1 MSGQSVYILGGAQTD
16 FSRNFAREKIDI
28 AEVVRE
34 VADETMQAAQL
45 EPAEIEAIHVGNAFG
60 ELFNRQAQMGALLA
74 SSNPAYWGKP
84 ASRHEAACAS
94 GSIAILAAMA
104 EIEAGRYDC
113 ILVLGVE
120 QERNVQ
126 GLTAARHLGTAAWTD
141 HEAQDQR
148 LVWPSM
154 FSDLAEEYNR
164 RYGLQYAHLAAIAEN
179 NFANARRNPLAQTR
193 NWQFPAGSFSEDN
206 ELNPVVAGWTRR
218 QDCGQVT
225 DGAAAV
231 VLASAAFAKAW
242 AKSRGKDF
250 DTLPRIAGWGHRT
263 AGLSLQDKFKYSE
276 SLVFPHMQKAI
287 LDAFRRAE
295 IADVWQLDGIE
306 THDCFAMTQYCA
318 IDHFGITTAGQSWR
332 AIEDGSLTFE
342 GKLPINPSGGLIG
355 AGHPVGAS
363 GIRMLWDAARQVS
376 NTAGE
381 CQIPG
386 AERFA
391 TLNLGGSATTVVSFV
406 VASN

>member
-1 MSGQSVYILGGAQTD
+1 MLGQNVYILGGAQTD
-16 FSRNFAREKIDI
+16 FSRNFAREQKDI
-28 AEVVRE
+28 ADVFRE
-34 VADETMQAAQL
+34 VSDETMRAAQVT
-45 EPAEIEAIHVGNAFG
+45 PAEIDAIHVGNAFG

-74 SSNPAYWGKP
+74 SSDPAFWGKP

-113 ILVLGVE
+113 VLVLGVE

-126 GLTAARHLGTAAWTD
+126 GLTAARHLGTAAWTG
-141 HEAQDQR
+141 HEAQNLK
-148 LVWPSM
+148 LVWPNI
-154 FSDLAEEYNR
+154 FSDLAQEYDR
-164 RYGLQYAHLAAIAEN
+164 RYGLQYAHLAAIAQN
-179 NFANARRNPLAQTR
+179 NFANAKRNPLAQTR
-193 NWQFPAGSFSEDN
+193 AWQFAPGSFSEDD

-218 QDCGQVT
+218 QDCGQIT

-231 VLASAAFAKAW
+231 VLASAAYAKTW
-242 AKSRGKDF
+242 ATRHGKEF
-250 DTLPRIAGWGHRT
+250 DKLPRITGWGHRT
-263 AGLSLQDKFKYSE
+263 AGLGLQDKFKYSE
-276 SLVFPHMQKAI
+276 SLVFPHLQHAI

-295 IADVWQLDGIE
+295 IGDVWQLDGIE

-318 IDHFGITTAGQSWR
+318 IDHFGITAPGQSWR
-332 AIEDGSLTFE
+332 AIEEGSLAFE

-355 AGHPVGAS
+355 GGHPVGAS

-376 NTAGE
+376 GIAGE
-381 CQIPG
+381 FQIAG
-386 AERFA
+386 AGRVA
-391 TLNLGGSATTVVSFV
+391 TLNIGGSMTTVVSFV